1 MGTAPYAHSSSEA
14 TAPLSKNFPQHL
26 NLTKKMFFMRFIIYF
41 VNLIIN
47 LVNDFRELKIL

>member
-1 MGTAPYAHSSSEA
+1 MGTAPCAHSGSEA
-14 TAPLSKNFPQHL
+14 TAPLSQNFPQHL